1 MDRNRQQKMRTKI
14 TKDRRE
20 NKDKKS
26 MPKNIVETPSK
37 NNENLRNPKTTKK
50 NFPKSISSEK
60 LPMQMRKND
69 MNERMPE
76 SEYRPRMQNKNKV
89 RDNVNSSFDSNGN
102 SYKRN
107 SISKKLN
114 EKMNKENNYNDK
126 IRPFNSNNKFEK
138 NKTNM
143 NDINNNNRRDDRNNN
158 NNNVINN
165 TNNNDKGKNIS
176 NFSLINTINE
186 INNKSQSKNIDIL
199 NKKSLFFSPSRQNN
213 FNNDDSQKKIR
224 SASVEKPNV
233 TYSNF
238 INNLKK
244 TMKTNQDTGNLETK
258 FKNKKKK
265 NVFYDFLNQFV
276 NKDKYETDRPMNTF
290 NNNMNYIPNIAIKNN
305 VNINANNNIQIN
317 ANNNTNNNTIN
328 NTANNTNHNT
338 NRNPS
343 KVRKFRNIHKN
354 RITNFCISATGNK
367 NINNYNNNGNNN
379 ELLSMK
385 KELEMKDSK
394 IKELV
399 SIIEKWNSAYNVIV
413 QENQKLKEEVNLLKN
428 GTNIYNQNND
438 SKINNANDVNQY
450 NINNQNSDFDTINSR
465 KNEKAQIN
473 NLITYNINKNNNY
486 NIINSEINNFNNFV
500 QNQNITNIKPIE
512 DNKREPLKE
521 KENDQDRK
529 ARKERKA
536 SIAFERFKRMNRMNT
551 NESEVQKSD
560 KISGMA
566 KMLENH
572 IGGRRRENSVDVCE
586 RIENKINNDFNN
598 DIVNII
604 DSQPVVNKKKKKM
617 RSFSYDG

>member
-1 MDRNRQQKMRTKI
+1 MDRNRQNKMRTKKE
-14 TKDRRE
+14 KDRRE

-26 MPKNIVETPSK
+26 MPKNVVETPSK
-37 NNENLRNPKTTKK
+37 RNENLKNPKTTKK

-76 SEYRPRMQNKNKV
+76 SEYKPRMPNKNKI
-89 RDNVNSSFDSNGN
+89 RDNVNSSFDNNGS

-107 SISKKLN
+107 SISKKMN
-114 EKMNKENNYNDK
+114 EKMNKENNHNDK
-126 IRPFNSNNKFEK
+126 IAPYNLDNKFER

-143 NDINNNNRRDDRNNN
+143 NDINNNRRGDRNNN

-165 TNNNDKGKNIS
+165 TNKNDKGKNIS

-186 INNKSQSKNIDIL
+186 INNKSQNKNIEIL
-199 NKKSLFFSPSRQNN
+199 NKNNLFFSPSHQNN
-213 FNNDDSQKKIR
+213 YNNDESQKKFR

-244 TMKTNQDTGNLETK
+244 QMKTNQDTGNLETK

-265 NVFYDFLNQFV
+265 NVFGDFLNQFV
-276 NKDKYETDRPMNTF
+276 NKEKEMAERPMNAF
-290 NNNMNYIPNIAIKNN
+290 NNNMNNIPNITNKNN

-317 ANNNTNNNTIN
+317 TNNNTNNNTS
-328 NTANNTNHNT
+328 NNTNHNT
-338 NRNPS
+338 NKNPN

-354 RITNFCISATGNK
+354 RITNFCIPASGIRNF
-367 NINNYNNNGNNN
+367 NNYNNIGNNS

-385 KELEMKDSK
+385 RELEMRDSK

-399 SIIEKWNSAYNVIV
+399 SIIEKWNSAYNLVV
-413 QENQKLKEEVNLLKN
+413 QENQKLKEEINILKN
-428 GTNIYNQNND
+428 GSNNYNQNNN
-438 SKINNANDVNQY
+438 SNINNNNDINKY
-450 NINNQNSDFDTINSR
+450 NINNQNSNFDSNLSK

-500 QNQNITNIKPIE
+500 QNQNINNIKSIE
-512 DNKREPLKE
+512 DNKRDPLKE
-521 KENDQDRK
+521 KGNDQDRK
-529 ARKERKA
+529 ARKDRKA
-536 SIAFERFKRMNRMNT
+536 SIAFERFKKMNRT
-551 NESEVQKSD
+551 NSAEKEIQKSD

-572 IGGRRRENSVDVCE
+572 IGGPRRENSVDVCE
-586 RIENKINNDFNN
+586 RIEDIRNNINNDFNN
-598 DIVNII
+598 DVVNII

-617 RSFSYDG
+617 RSFSYDD

>member
-1 MDRNRQQKMRTKI
+1 MDRNRQHKMRPKN

-20 NKDKKS
+20 NKDKRS

-37 NNENLRNPKTTKK
+37 NNENLRNPKTSKK

-76 SEYRPRMQNKNKV
+76 SEYKPRMKNKNKI
-89 RDNVNSSFDSNGN
+89 RDNVNSSFDNNGI

-107 SISKKLN
+107 SISKKMN
-114 EKMNKENNYNDK
+114 EKMNKENNQSDK
-126 IRPFNSNNKFEK
+126 IPSFNLNNNFER

-143 NDINNNNRRDDRNNN
+143 NDINNNRRGGRNNYN
-158 NNNVINN
+158 NNAINN
-165 TNNNDKGKNIS
+165 FNNNDKGKNIS

-186 INNKSQSKNIDIL
+186 INNRTQNKNFDIL
-199 NKKSLFFSPSRQNN
+199 NKNNLFFSPSHQNN
-213 FNNDDSQKKIR
+213 YNNDESQKKLR
-224 SASVEKPNV
+224 SASVDKPNV

-244 TMKTNQDTGNLETK
+244 QMKINQEAGNLDSK

-276 NKDKYETDRPMNTF
+276 NKEKAELQQPKNAF
-290 NNNMNYIPNIAIKNN
+290 NNNMNNMNNIPNITNKNN
-305 VNINANNNIQIN
+305 VNINPNNNIQIN
-317 ANNNTNNNTIN
+317 TNNNTNN

-338 NRNPS
+338 NRNPN
-343 KVRKFRNIHKN
+343 KVRKFRNVHKN
-354 RITNFCISATGNK
+354 RITNFCIPASGIK
-367 NINNYNNNGNNN
+367 NFNNYNNYGNSS

-385 KELEMKDSK
+385 KELEKRDSK

-399 SIIEKWNSAYNVIV
+399 SIIENWNSAYNAMA
-413 QENQKLKEEVNLLKN
+413 QENQKLKEEIYILKN
-428 GTNIYNQNND
+428 GSNIYDQNND
-438 SKINNANDVNQY
+438 NNANNKNDVNKY
-450 NINNQNSDFDTINSR
+450 NINNQNSNFDSSHSNI
-465 KNEKAQIN
+465 NEKAQIN

-486 NIINSEINNFNNFV
+486 NIINSDINNFNNFV
-500 QNQNITNIKPIE
+500 QNQNINNRKPIG
-512 DNKREPLKE
+512 DNQREPLKE
-521 KENDQDRK
+521 NEQERK

-536 SIAFERFKRMNRMNT
+536 SIAFERYKKMNRMNST
-551 NESEVQKSD
+551 EKEIQKSD
-560 KISGMA
+560 KISDMA

-572 IGGRRRENSVDVCE
+572 IGGPRKENSVDVGE
-586 RIENKINNDFNN
+586 RIEGFRNNINNDLNN
-598 DIVNII
+598 EVVNII

-617 RSFSYDG
+617 RSFSYES